1 MVFDDYK
8 GRVEK
13 CIEQRKRLGHLK
25 DMQSLVKAFQEK
37 EDPVLA
43 QLNGEL
49 DKIKAKVS
57 DPQLF

>member
-1 MVFDDYK
+1 MTTK
-8 GRVEK
+8 AESKSALSREK
-13 CIEQRKRLGHLK
+13 ELDLK

-37 EDPVLA
+37 EDQLA

-57 DPQLF
+57 DPRDF